1 MKYSEA
7 RMGRIFTIRLEDGDV
22 VHEAIEKLAREQS
35 IQAGAL
41 VILGGGDRNSRLVV
55 GPEKG
60 DDRPVTPMTRLL
72 ESVHEVAGVGTLF
85 PDESGAPALHM
96 HMACGRG
103 EETVTGCVREG
114 VRVWRIMEAI
124 LFELTDTSAVRRLDP
139 DMGFKLLQP

>member
-22 VHEAIEKLAREQS
+22 VHEAIEGLARAKA
-35 IQAGAL
+35 ITAGAL
-41 VILGGGDRNSRLVV
+41 IILGGADRNSRLVV

-72 ESVHEVAGVGTLF
+72 ESVHEAAGVGTLF
-85 PDESGAPALHM
+85 PDESGEPTLHL

-103 EETVTGCVREG
+103 EETVTGCIRQG
-114 VRVWRIMEAI
+114 VRVWQVMEAV
-124 LFELTDTSAVRRLDP
+124 LFELTDTPAVRRPDPEIGFNLLDP
-139 DMGFKLLQP
+139 